1 MIVYQESC
9 ETFMADVRESNIDF
23 VIHSQF
29 QQKLQHRTSE
39 SEVNSWKNSMQY
51 MKNVL
56 EVAEVPRDA
65 MVTIECQIPQTSKRI
80 DFILTGLDEK
90 KQSNAVIIELK
101 QWSEAESTTKDAVVR
116 TFVGGGTREVSHPS
130 YQAWSYADLL
140 TNFNRSVEEN
150 QIQLSPCAFLHNCED
165 RTALTL
171 PFYQTHITKAPIF
184 FKRDVRLLADFI
196 RKFVKYG
203 DSQNIMEMIEN
214 GEIRPSKALAD
225 SVVGLL
231 NGNQEF
237 TLIDDQ
243 KIVFETAL
251 QLVDRAITEKK
262 KQVLIVEGG
271 PGTGKSVVAIN
282 LLARLTGNQKL
293 VHYVSKNSAPRSV
306 YAEKLKGYRTK
317 SSIDNL
323 FKGSGSYIK
332 ATPNQF
338 ACLVVDEA
346 HRLNEKSGLYG
357 TDGENQILEIIQ
369 SAWCSVFF
377 VDENQRVTLKD
388 IGSKASIREWA
399 QKQGAEVHEMALESQ
414 FRCGGSDGYLAW
426 LDHVL
431 DIRKTANTDLNDV
444 GYEFGVCNSATELR
458 NLMVEKNN
466 QPKTKARLVAGYC
479 WKWNSKTDASAYDIV
494 FPAEDFQMQWNLASD
509 SSLWIMKEESINQI
523 GCIHTCQGL
532 EIDYVGVIIGPDLL
546 IRDGK
551 VVTDPSKRASS
562 DKSVFG
568 WKKLMK
574 EDPARAA
581 AELDLIIKNT
591 YRTLMTRGM
600 KGCYIFSDDEETRDW
615 CRGNLSE

>member
-9 ETFMADVRESNIDF
+9 ETFMADVQDSRIDLQ
-23 VIHSQF
+23 ILGQF
-29 QQKLQHRTSE
+29 KAKLNRSTSP
-39 SEVNSWKNSMQY
+39 SEIQSWSNSMQY

-101 QWSEAESTTKDAVVR
+101 QWEKAEATQKDAVVI
-116 TFVGGGTREVSHPS
+116 TALGKGTREVSHPS

-171 PFYQTHITKAPIF
+171 PFYQTHINKAPIF

-323 FKGSGSYIK
+323 FKGSGQYHGER
-332 ATPNQF
+332 PNQF
-338 ACLVVDEA
+338 ACLLVDEA
-346 HRLNEKSGLYG
+346 HRLNEKSGLFSNL
-357 TDGENQILEIIQ
+357 GENQILEIIQ

-388 IGSKASIREWA
+388 IGSKASIRAWA
-399 QKQGAEVHEMALESQ
+399 QKQGAMVHEMALESQ

-426 LDHVL
+426 LDQVL
-431 DIRKTANTDLNDV
+431 QIRDTANTDLNDV
-444 GYEFGVCNSATELR
+444 GYEFGVCHSATELR
-458 NLMVEKNN
+458 NLMVEKNH
-466 QPKTKARLVAGYC
+466 QPRTKARLVAGYC

-574 EDPARAA
+574 EEPLRAA

-600 KGCYIFSDDEETRDW
+600 KGCYIFSDDKETRDW
-615 CRGNLSE
+615 FRGI

>member
-29 QQKLQHRTSE
+29 QQKLHHRTSE

-101 QWSEAESTTKDAVVR
+101 QWVKAEATQKDAVVI
-116 TFVGGGTREVSHPS
+116 TALGGGTREVSHPS

-171 PFYQTHITKAPIF
+171 PFYQTHINKAPIF

-323 FKGSGSYIK
+323 FKGSGQYHGER
-332 ATPNQF
+332 PNQF
-338 ACLVVDEA
+338 ACLLVDEA
-346 HRLNEKSGLYG
+346 HRLNEKSGLFSNL
-357 TDGENQILEIIQ
+357 GENQILEIIQ

-399 QKQGAEVHEMALESQ
+399 QKQGAMVHEMALESQ

-426 LDHVL
+426 LDQVL
-431 DIRKTANTDLNDV
+431 QIRDTANTDLHDV

-458 NLMVEKNN
+458 NLMVEKNH
-466 QPKTKARLVAGYC
+466 QPRTKARLVAGYC

-568 WKKLMK
+568 WKKRMK
-574 EDPARAA
+574 EDPARAT

-615 CRGNLSE
+615 FRGI

>member
-29 QQKLQHRTSE
+29 QQKLHHRTSE

-116 TFVGGGTREVSHPS
+116 TFVGGGNREVSHPS

-171 PFYQTHITKAPIF
+171 PFYQTHINKAPIF

-203 DSQNIMEMIEN
+203 DTENIMEMIEN

-426 LDHVL
+426 LDHVMQ
-431 DIRKTANTDLNDV
+431 IRDTANTDLNDV

-615 CRGNLSE
+615 FRRI

>member
-9 ETFMADVRESNIDF
+9 ETFMADVQDSRIDLQ
-23 VIHSQF
+23 ILGQF
-29 QQKLQHRTSE
+29 KAKLNRSTSP
-39 SEVNSWKNSMQY
+39 SEIQSWSNSMQY

-101 QWSEAESTTKDAVVR
+101 QWEKAEATQKDAVVI
-116 TFVGGGTREVSHPS
+116 TALGKGTREVSHPS

-171 PFYQTHITKAPIF
+171 PFYQTHINKAPIF

-282 LLARLTGNQKL
+282 LLARLTGSQKL

-323 FKGSGSYIK
+323 FKGSGQYHGER
-332 ATPNQF
+332 PNQF
-338 ACLVVDEA
+338 ACLLVDEA
-346 HRLNEKSGLYG
+346 HRLNEKSGLFSNL
-357 TDGENQILEIIQ
+357 GENQILEIIQ

-388 IGSKASIREWA
+388 IGSKASIRAWA
-399 QKQGAEVHEMALESQ
+399 QKQGAMVHEMALESQ

-426 LDHVL
+426 LDQVL
-431 DIRKTANTDLNDV
+431 QIRDTANTDLNDV

-458 NLMVEKNN
+458 HLMVEKNN
-466 QPKTKARLVAGYC
+466 QPRTKARLVAGYC

-574 EDPARAA
+574 EDPLRAA

-615 CRGNLSE
+615 FRGI